1 MKMSINQEVWLKV
14 MKINS
19 FLKPLREFNEKLTI
33 EMIDLLELRIRL
45 RDQLEYLRIVLT
57 QLYSDRDAYY
67 VLFPLTAHCDE
78 VVKMSILDVQNIEWP
93 PLQQELYKV
102 DDAGDLFYELLDN
115 ALIKTDTLSLVYEV
129 YYFCLQDG
137 FCGRNS
143 LDSVRTNY
151 LRKLEKHISIKPI
164 PIQTMQS
171 NLVKRR
177 HFRIPNYSYYCA
189 TALLLSL
196 IYYFLTFL
204 ASNWQPI

>member
-1 MKMSINQEVWLKV
+1 MNINQEVWLKIAS
-14 MKINS
+14 IND
-19 FLKPLREFNEKLTI
+19 FLKPLREINKNLNIEK
-33 EMIDLLELRIRL
+33 IDLIDLRIRL
-45 RDQLEYLRIVLT
+45 RDQLEYLRLLIT
-57 QLYSDRDAYY
+57 EKYSDRDAYF
-67 VLFPLTAHCDE
+67 VLFPLTAYCDE
-78 VVKMSILDVQNIEWP
+78 IVKTSIIDVQSLDWL
-93 PLQQELYKV
+93 PLQKELYKI
-102 DDAGDLFYELLDN
+102 DDAGDLFYELLDDS
-115 ALIKTDTLSLVYEV
+115 LIKIETLPLVYEV

-137 FCGRNS
+137 FCGRHS

-164 PIQTMQS
+164 PIQNMQS

>member
-1 MKMSINQEVWLKV
+1 MNINQEVWLKIAS
-14 MKINS
+14 IND
-19 FLKPLREFNEKLTI
+19 FLKPLREINKNLNIEK
-33 EMIDLLELRIRL
+33 IDLIDLRIRL

-137 FCGRNS
+137 FCGMHS

-164 PIQTMQS
+164 PIQNMQS

>member
-1 MKMSINQEVWLKV
+1 MNINQEVWLKIAS
-14 MKINS
+14 IND
-19 FLKPLREFNEKLTI
+19 FLKPLREINKNLNIEK
-33 EMIDLLELRIRL
+33 IDLIDLRIRL

-137 FCGRNS
+137 FCGRHS

-164 PIQTMQS
+164 PIQNMQS